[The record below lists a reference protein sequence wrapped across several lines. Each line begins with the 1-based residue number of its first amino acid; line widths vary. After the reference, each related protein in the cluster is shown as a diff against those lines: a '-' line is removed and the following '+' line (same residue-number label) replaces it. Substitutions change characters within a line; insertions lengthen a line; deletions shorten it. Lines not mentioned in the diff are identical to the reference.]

1 MSRPVPLSD
10 AEKLAAYRRVT
21 DPELLDLA
29 TDLLRWVPDTIRE
42 DCLRHY
48 RWLRDEAA
56 KAERK
61 AGHSA

>member
-10 AEKLAAYRRVT
+10 AEKLAEFRRLRNL
-21 DPELLDLA
+21 ELAETALQ
-29 TDLLRWVPDTIRE
+29 WVPDTIRE

-61 AGHSA
+61 AGRSA

>member
-10 AEKLAAYRRVT
+10 AEKLAEFRRLRNL
-21 DPELLDLA
+21 ELAETALQ
-29 TDLLRWVPDTIRE
+29 WVPHAIRE

-48 RWLRDEAA
+48 RWLKDEAA

-61 AGHSA
+61 AGRSA